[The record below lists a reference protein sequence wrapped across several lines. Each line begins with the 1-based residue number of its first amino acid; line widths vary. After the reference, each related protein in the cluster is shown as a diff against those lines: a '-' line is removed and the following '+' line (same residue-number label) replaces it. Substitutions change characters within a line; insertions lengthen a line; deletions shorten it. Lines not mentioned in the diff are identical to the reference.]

1 MAGTALHTIML
12 PVGGDAMGAHVF
24 AHAAALARRF
34 GSRLRVVHC
43 HPRPQDLMPY
53 GVVMPRMVRSQ
64 LEAAA
69 NAAADSTAHHIAEE
83 FETLAATHGVSV
95 GDHAPDTAT
104 ARFIEYEGKAV
115 DAVIHYGRV
124 SDLICVPQPHGRDFA
139 VSTLKAAL
147 FSSGRPVMLCPET
160 DSVPDTLGA
169 HVSIAWNGSLEAT
182 RAVALAMPL
191 IEAAGRVTILASRH
205 EDHTATPEQLQ
216 RYLELKEVTAEIRL
230 FTARG
235 SVVGRQL
242 LEETGAAGCDLMV
255 MGAYHE
261 SYERESMFG
270 GNSQVVVDEARLPV
284 VLVH

>member
-12 PVGGDAMGAHVF
+12 PVGGDAMGEAVF

-34 GSRLRVVHC
+34 DSRVRVVHC

-53 GVVMPRMVRSQ
+53 GVVMPRLVRSQ

-69 NAAADSTAHHIAEE
+69 SAAAHSTADDIAEE
-83 FETLAATHGVSV
+83 FGRLAARHGIVV
-95 GDHAPDTAT
+95 GEAAPGTAT

-115 DAVIHYGRV
+115 DGVIHYGRV
-124 SDLICVPQPHGRDFA
+124 SDLICVPQPHGRDVA
-139 VSTLKAAL
+139 VSILKAAL
-147 FSSGRPVMLCPET
+147 FSSGRPVLLCPDAAE
-160 DSVPDTLGA
+160 VPEGLGA

-191 IEAAGRVTILASRH
+191 IEAAGKVTILASRH
-205 EDHTATPEQLQ
+205 DDHTATPEQLQ
-216 RYLELKEVTAEIRL
+216 RYLELKEVAAEIRM

-242 LEETGAAGCDLMV
+242 LEESAAAGADLMV

-270 GNSQVVVDEARLPV
+270 GNSQVVVDEARMPV
-284 VLVH
+284 ILVH

>member
-12 PVGGDAMGAHVF
+12 PVGGDAMGEHVF

-34 GSRLRVVHC
+34 GSRVRVVHC

-69 NAAADSTAHHIAEE
+69 NAAAGSTADHMLAE
-83 FETLAATHGVSV
+83 FEKLASRFGLAVQDFEPGR
-95 GDHAPDTAT
+95 AT

-115 DAVIHYGRV
+115 DAVIHFGRV
-124 SDLICVPQPHGRDFA
+124 ADLICVPQPRDGDFG

-147 FSSGRPVMLCPET
+147 FSSGRPVMLCPKV
-160 DSVPDTLGA
+160 DAVPDTLGA
-169 HVSIAWNGSLEAT
+169 HVTIGWNGSLEAT

-191 IEAAGRVTILASRH
+191 IESAGRVTILSTRN
-205 EDHTATPEQLQ
+205 EDHSATPEQLR
-216 RYLELKEVTAEIRL
+216 RYLELKEVSSEIRI
-230 FTARG
+230 FTPRG
-235 SVVGRQL
+235 GVVGRQL
-242 LEETGAAGCDLMV
+242 LEETQAAGADLMV
-255 MGAYHE
+255 MGAYHD
-261 SYERESMFG
+261 SYERESIFG
-270 GNSQVVVDEARLPV
+270 GNSQIVVDEARIPV